1 MSVPFLKVQGAGNDF
16 LLIDALGENAHLNEI
31 DWSAAAPR
39 ICDRHFG
46 VGADGILIAQ
56 DTDVAAARMVIVNS
70 DGSDGEM
77 CGNGFRCFT
86 KYLVERAGMTPTNG
100 ALAIETGA
108 GVLRADLSAMGSADA
123 SVDRVRVDMGPAWLQ
138 ADEIPVVHEGPAP
151 ILHHEVEIEGR
162 RFDLTC
168 VSMGNPH
175 AVWFTDEEVDDFALA
190 EIGPQIETH
199 PDFPKKTNFEIV
211 NILAP
216 DHLKM
221 RVWERGVGLTL
232 ACGSGACAVLVAARL
247 RGLADQEATVS
258 LPGGDLQ
265 IAWDGL
271 DDPSASVFMTGPASF
286 SFEGQLDAN
295 LLSVH

>member
-1 MSVPFLKVQGAGNDF
+1 MSIPFLKVQGAGNDF
-16 LLIDALGENAHLNEI
+16 LLIDALGENAHLSEV
-31 DWSAAAPR
+31 DWPALAPR

-86 KYLVERAGMTPTNG
+86 KYLVERVGMTPTDG
-100 ALAIETGA
+100 ALSIETGA
-108 GVLRADLSAMGSADA
+108 GVLQADLSSMTSA
-123 SVDRVRVDMGPAWLQ
+123 SVDRVRVDMGRAWLQ

-151 ILHHEVEIEGR
+151 ILDHQVGVDGR
-162 RFDLTC
+162 TLDLTC

-175 AVWFTDEEVDDFALA
+175 AVWFTDVDVDEFPLT
-190 EIGPQIETH
+190 EIGPLIETH
-199 PDFPKKTNFEIV
+199 PDFPRRTNFEIV
-211 NILAP
+211 NLLAP

-221 RVWERGVGLTL
+221 RVWERGVGITM

-247 RGLADQEATVS
+247 RGLVDAAATVS
-258 LPGGDLQ
+258 LPGGDLE

-271 DDPSASVFMTGPASF
+271 DDPSASVYMTGPASF

-295 LLSVH
+295 LLSVR

>member
-1 MSVPFLKVQGAGNDF
+1 MSIPFLKVQGAGNDF

-31 DWSAAAPR
+31 DWPSLAPR

-86 KYLVERAGMTPTNG
+86 KYLVERVGMTPTDG

-108 GVLRADLSAMGSADA
+108 GVLQADLSAMTSAG
-123 SVDRVRVDMGPAWLQ
+123 VDRVRVDMGRAWLQ

-151 ILHHEVEIEGR
+151 ILHHEVEVRGR
-162 RFDLTC
+162 RFELTC

-175 AVWFTDEEVDDFALA
+175 AVWFSEDEIDDF
-190 EIGPQIETH
+190 
-199 PDFPKKTNFEIV
+199 
-211 NILAP
+211 
-216 DHLKM
+216 
-221 RVWERGVGLTL
+221 R
-232 ACGSGACAVLVAARL
+232 
-247 RGLADQEATVS
+247 ADR
-258 LPGGDLQ
+258 DR
-265 IAWDGL
+265 
-271 DDPSASVFMTGPASF
+271 SA
-286 SFEGQLDAN
+286 D
-295 LLSVH
+295 

>member
-1 MSVPFLKVQGAGNDF
+1 MSIPFLKVQGAGNDF
-16 LLIDALGENAHLNEI
+16 LLIDALGDNAHLNEI
-31 DWSAAAPR
+31 DWSALAPR

-56 DTDVAAARMVIVNS
+56 DTEVAAARMVIVNS

-86 KYLVERAGMTPTNG
+86 KYLVERAGMTPTDG
-100 ALAIETGA
+100 ALDIETGA
-108 GVLRADLSAMGSADA
+108 GILHADLSTMSSDA
-123 SVDRVRVDMGPAWLQ
+123 VDRVRVDMGRAWLQ
-138 ADEIPVVHEGPAP
+138 ADEIPVVDEGPWP
-151 ILHHEVEIEGR
+151 VLHHELDVNGQA
-162 RFDLTC
+162 FDLTC

-175 AVWFTDEEVDDFALA
+175 AVWFTEDDVDDFPLT
-190 EIGPQIETH
+190 EIGPLIETH
-199 PDFPKKTNFEIV
+199 EDFPRKTNVEIV
-211 NILAP
+211 NVLAP

-221 RVWERGVGLTL
+221 RVWERGVGITL

-247 RGLADQEATVS
+247 RGLANAAATVS
-258 LPGGDLQ
+258 LPGGDLE
-265 IAWDGL
+265 IAWNGL

-295 LLSVH
+295 LLSLR